1 MGCYKMMFISLPDF
15 DLSDDINNFNIKI
28 TISAEND
35 EGEQTEF
42 VHELYGTLEESEVIN
57 E

>member
-1 MGCYKMMFISLPDF
+1 MMFISLPNF

-35 EGEQTEF
+35 GEQIEF

-57 E
+57 Q